1 MRINPPRYLLL
12 GLVLSVFAS
21 FPAPTHAAGDDW
33 KVIDP
38 EQLSL
43 KSSTV
48 EKDADA
54 EALFWEVRIDDNPD
68 GNLIFNHYIRVKVFT
83 DRGRESQS
91 KIDLE
96 YGKIFG
102 GETKIQDIAARTI
115 KPDGSIV
122 ELKKADIFERT
133 IVKTS
138 GVKYKARSFAMPAVE
153 PGCIIEYRWR
163 EIRIRTDANYVR
175 LQFQRDI
182 PVQRVT
188 YSVKPYNYENA
199 SFNSIMLHG
208 QPSPWTKEKNGFYR
222 TEMKNVPALHEESR
236 MPPEDQV
243 KTWML
248 VYYQT
253 GESVEKLEPEKYWAN
268 LGKNFYDRSKSL
280 IKPSDE
286 VKQMAASLVEG
297 AKTDDEKISRFY
309 EFCRY
314 KIKNTSNDASG
325 ITPDERAKLKD
336 NKNPSDTL
344 KRGQGSA
351 ADIDLLFAALANAAG
366 FDARIVLAPD
376 RGDMFFDK
384 SIPNAYFIQPQ
395 NIAVNVGGN
404 WRFFNPGYNYIP
416 IGMLRWQEEGQQSLI
431 SDPKNPVWI
440 NTPMSSHE
448 KSLAK
453 RTAKLKLT
461 DDGTVEGD
469 VRLEYTGHQAIE
481 RKEEMDE
488 ESDTQR
494 EENLREEIKNQ
505 MSAAEI
511 TDIKIENVTDHEQPL
526 VISYHV
532 RFPGYAQR
540 TGKRI
545 FLQPAFFQ
553 YGRGPLFATASRKYP
568 IYFHYPWSENDLVE
582 ISVPKGYAL
591 DNADA
596 PASFG
601 SGEIS
606 QYKPAL
612 SVASDGSML
621 VYKRSFFFGGGGNV
635 LYPVESYL
643 MVKQYFDTVH
653 KQDGHT
659 VALKQSATN

>member
-12 GLVLSVFAS
+12 GLVLSLFAY
-21 FPAPTHAAGDDW
+21 FPMPTRAAGEDW
-33 KVIDP
+33 KPVDP
-38 EQLSL
+38 EHLSI

-83 DRGRESQS
+83 ERGRESQS

-96 YGKIFG
+96 YGKIYG

-138 GVKYKARSFAMPAVE
+138 GVKFKARSFAMPAVE

-163 EIRIRTDANYVR
+163 EIRVRSDANYVR

-182 PVQRVT
+182 PVRRVT
-188 YSVKPYNYENA
+188 YSVKPYAYENA
-199 SFNSIMLHG
+199 TFNSITLHG
-208 QPSPWTKEKNGFYR
+208 TPSPWTKEKNGFYR
-222 TEMKNVPALHEESR
+222 TEMTNMPALHEESR

-243 KTWML
+243 RTWML

-253 GESVEKLEPEKYWAN
+253 QSVEKIDPAKYWSD

-280 IKPSDE
+280 MKPNDE
-286 VKQMAASLVEG
+286 VKQMATSLVEG
-297 AKTDDEKISRFY
+297 AKTDDEKIARFFD
-309 EFCRY
+309 FCRY
-314 KIKNTSNDASG
+314 KIKNTSNDALG
-325 ITPDERAKLKD
+325 MTPDERAKLKD

-344 KRGQGSA
+344 KRGMGSS

-384 SIPNAYFIQPQ
+384 ELPNAYFVQPQ
-395 NIAVNVGGN
+395 NIAVNVGGT
-404 WRFFNPGYNYIP
+404 WKFFNPGYNYIP

-431 SDPKNPVWI
+431 SDPKNPIWI
-440 NTPMSSHE
+440 STPMSSHE

-453 RTAKLKLT
+453 RTARLT
-461 DDGTVEGD
+461 LTEDGTVEGD

-488 ESDTQR
+488 ESETQR

-511 TDIKIENVTDHEQPL
+511 SNVKIENVTDHEQPL

-582 ISVPKGYAL
+582 INMPKGYAL

-596 PASFG
+596 PAPFG

-606 QYKPAL
+606 QYKPML

-621 VYKRSFFFGGGGNV
+621 VYKRTFFFGGGGNV
-635 LYPVESYL
+635 LFPVESYPQ
-643 MVKQYFDTVH
+643 VKQYFDTVH

-659 VALKQSATN
+659 IALKQTATN